1 MEPVEVAATRQ
12 LAVRALAPLAL
23 MGLIYFLSAQP
34 DLNSGLGT
42 LDLILR
48 KLAHATEYALLTL
61 LWAWA
66 LRPVT
71 RWNVVLAAAI
81 AVLYAASDEFHQTFV
96 EGRHGAAS
104 DILVDAAGVVI
115 AIALLRYHRS
125 LRTTAGSRG
134 TGTSSGRG
142 GGDD

>member
-71 RWNVVLAAAI
+71 RWNVALAAAI

-104 DILVDAAGVVI
+104 DILVDAAGVADRDRPAPLPSV
-115 AIALLRYHRS
+115 APHDRRFEGYRHEQRS
-125 LRTTAGSRG
+125 RRG
-134 TGTSSGRG
+134 R
-142 GGDD
+142 

>member
-1 MEPVEVAATRQ
+1 MEVAATRQ

-34 DLNSGLGT
+34 DLSSGLGT

-71 RWNVVLAAAI
+71 RWNVPIAAAI

-96 EGRHGAAS
+96 EGRHGATT
-104 DILVDAAGVVI
+104 DVLVDAVGVAI

-134 TGTSSGRG
+134 AGTDSGRG